1 MTATTATVATSFVLR
16 LIAGE
21 GNENME
27 IQSGSMTRNGNTVAT
42 VATVAHPAPMASIL
56 SRFVLGRSSIPTPK
70 SDTQRLT
77 ELFEERAAIR
87 EFDGGL
93 SRVDAEILA
102 REDVK
107 RMQEPPR

>member
-1 MTATTATVATSFVLR
+1 MELQSVD
-16 LIAGE
+16 IAR
-21 GNENME
+21 
-27 IQSGSMTRNGNTVAT
+27 SGKGMAT
-42 VATVAHPAPMASIL
+42 VATVALPAPMASIL
-56 SRFVLGRSSIPTPK
+56 SRFVLGRSSIPTPE
-70 SDTQRLT
+70 SDALGLT